1 MPELCINRYNK
12 RKRSKLKNQYWMVNI
27 RLSETPFFSSVFTEN
42 VFASEDSDKIGSRE
56 IKHILILKLIRKFIQ
71 HEKQQLAITV
81 ENLN

>member
-1 MPELCINRYNK
+1 
-12 RKRSKLKNQYWMVNI
+12 MVNI

-71 HEKQQLAITV
+71 HEKQQFAITV